1 MYVQYI
7 YYSIVNT
14 PVIIKNP
21 TSTPLSLTSNF
32 TNVSFICE
40 ADGASSYYW
49 ERQDGSIPAS
59 ATGVNTSN
67 LTIISLQL
75 KDAGYY
81 RCIATNG
88 SGSTKSKYAKLT
100 LTGMYNTLFVLSKV
114 FK

>member
-7 YYSIVNT
+7 YYSIVNI

-21 TSTPLSLTSNF
+21 ISTPLSLTSNF
-32 TNVSFICE
+32 TNVSLICE

-49 ERQDGSIPAS
+49 QRQDGSIPAS

-81 RCIATNG
+81 RCVATNG
-88 SGSTKSKYAKLT
+88 SGCTKSKYAKLT
-100 LTGMYNTLFVLSKV
+100 LTGMCNTLFQE
-114 FK
+114 FII